1 MFVFSDIFE
10 INREILKDGNS
21 LLITLVK
28 NLSGEDNRF
37 KRINVKKIISFNEVV
52 NKSISEVVFKL
63 NDINKIDLLEGLSK
77 ENGNTDVKLVLN
89 ENGNKLMFKL
99 KEKRK
104 IDRKIINSL
113 KNKEISAVID

>member
-1 MFVFSDIFE
+1 M
-10 INREILKDGNS
+10 
-21 LLITLVK
+21 
-28 NLSGEDNRF
+28 
-37 KRINVKKIISFNEVV
+37 V

-63 NDINKIDLLEGLSK
+63 NDINKIDLLESLSK
-77 ENGNTDVKLVLN
+77 ENGNTDVKLILN

>member
-1 MFVFSDIFE
+1 MPSGDAPR
-10 INREILKDGNS
+10 NGNS

-28 NLSGEDNRF
+28 NLSGEENRF

-63 NDINKIDLLEGLSK
+63 NDINKIDLLEGLTK

-89 ENGNKLMFKL
+89 ENGNKLTFKL

>member
-77 ENGNTDVKLVLN
+77 ENGNTDVKLILN
-89 ENGNKLMFKL
+89 ENGKKLTFKL

-104 IDRKIINSL
+104 IDRKIINFL
-113 KNKEISAVID
+113 KNKEISTVIN

>member
-10 INREILKDGNS
+10 LDREILKDGNS
-21 LLITLVK
+21 LLVTLVK

-89 ENGNKLMFKL
+89 ENGNKLTFKL

-113 KNKEISAVID
+113 KNKEISAVIN